1 MLFKWFLKFI
11 FLVNLGH
18 SVCLTFGRCSFLRP
32 LCLAGD
38 SGPLADSLGDQHSC
52 SSLTSPITFSGPCG
66 ATTHSRGRSPVP
78 GPRGSSALPPCPG
91 HCPSSPAR
99 LDLPRPS
106 PHRWEGPEATS
117 GSPVHLPHPTPP
129 AVLRAAPGS
138 HVHPFH
144 RETALSPRETSYMV
158 CVSV

>member
-18 SVCLTFGRCSFLRP
+18 LVFLTFGRGTFPRP

-38 SGPLADSLGDQHSC
+38 SGPLADSLGGQRSC
-52 SSLTSPITFSGPCG
+52 PSLTLPITLSGPRG
-66 ATTHSRGRSPVP
+66 ATTRSRGRSPVP
-78 GPRGSSALPPCPG
+78 GPLGSSALPPCPG

-99 LDLPRPS
+99 IDLPRPS
-106 PHRWEGPEATS
+106 PHRREGPEATS

-129 AVLRAAPGS
+129 PALRAALGS

-144 RETALSPRETSYMV
+144 RETALSPRETSYTV